1 MTMKNTT
8 KIMMASTLV
17 MSVLA
22 TGCQT
27 TASVATPTVQPIT
40 EEALEA
46 NNWRLIEAKNNNGD
60 IVKELFFN
68 PSKPLMLNFMAAE
81 SGKLVSLMNTCNNMS
96 ARYSVVDGE
105 LELSAI
111 RSTRMACPEPLAKFD
126 SAAAVTV
133 EGKYSFGK
141 NGDNMPVLIIA
152 NDNQV
157 SHFKAVPKTNTP

>member
-1 MTMKNTT
+1 
-8 KIMMASTLV
+8 MMASTLV
-17 MSVLA
+17 MSTFA

-27 TASVATPTVQPIT
+27 MTSVTKPAVQPIT
-40 EEALEA
+40 EEVLEA

-60 IVKELFFN
+60 IVNELFFN
-68 PSKPLMLNFMAAE
+68 PSKPLTLNFMAAE
-81 SGKLVSLMNTCNNMS
+81 GGNLVSLMNTCNNMG
-96 ARYSVVDGE
+96 AGYSVVDGE
-105 LELSAI
+105 VQLTLI
-111 RSTRMACPEPLAKFD
+111 RSTMMACSEPLAKFD